1 MEPGVISTRLELEG
15 RDRASPCHTSLRG
28 ACRELERPNIT
39 NQPQRRW
46 GRNILETSSNSLK
59 TMRNY
64 IVFSF
69 PLTSSLT
76 PTHLPLSYSLYLSL
90 QRFPLQLLLCAY
102 TEWVDGFVRW
112 ARTEKASNPV
122 GVRTS
127 QGFWDCAF
135 ISVPHLAAE
144 FRMMRCWELCEC
156 ILSTG
161 AVQCLYTVLWG
172 RWPYMGADRLDGV
185 INGWLCAG
193 RWAVSIHRWVRSS
206 TRTAKAA
213 L

>member
-15 RDRASPCHTSLRG
+15 RDRALPCHTSLQG
-28 ACRELERPNIT
+28 ACRELECPNVT
-39 NQPQRRW
+39 NQPQKRW
-46 GRNILETSSNSLK
+46 GRNILETSSNLLK

-64 IVFSF
+64 IV
-69 PLTSSLT
+69 LTSSLT
-76 PTHLPLSYSLYLSL
+76 PTHLPLSRCLYLSL
-90 QRFPLQLLLCAY
+90 QWFPLQLLLCAY

-127 QGFWDCAF
+127 QGFWDCAL

-144 FRMMRCWELCEC
+144 FRMMWWWELCEC

-161 AVQCLYTVLWG
+161 TVQCLYTVLWG

-185 INGWLCAG
+185 INGWLCVG

-206 TRTAKAA
+206 AHTAEAA